1 MIPHASTSKL
11 GLLAALLLVSIAAA
25 PAAADPYPV
34 AVLRGLDK
42 VTARVSTIFAPVG
55 QPVRFGNLVMVART
69 CDKAPPE
76 ERPEAAAF
84 VDITEAKPE
93 EPAVTV
99 YRGWMFASSPALAA
113 MDHPVYDIWVL
124 DCVKSA
130 STDAATSSSA
140 KSE

>member
-1 MIPHASTSKL
+1 MAGLVLIPGA
-11 GLLAALLLVSIAAA
+11 
-25 PAAADPYPV
+25 AAADPYPV
-34 AVLRGLDK
+34 AVMRGLDK
-42 VTARVSTIFAPVG
+42 VTARVSTIYAPVG
-55 QPVRFGNLVMVART
+55 EPVRFGNLEIVART

-99 YRGWMFASSPALAA
+99 YQGWMFASSPALAA

-130 STDAATSSSA
+130 STDAAASSGA
-140 KSE
+140 RSE